1 MSSLHHP
8 LPFIAA
14 LRQLWQILE
23 PREQRKAYRILVMVV
38 VMALMEAA
46 GVVSIVP
53 FLVAI
58 TDPQAI
64 HSNRVLNHLYE
75 AFGFSSQRDFIIAL
89 GIASGAIIAASSSFK
104 AITQHTLNRFSHLQ
118 LHSISSRL
126 LLNYLNQPYSFFLQ
140 RNTSDLSKNILSET
154 DQAVTTLIQ
163 PVVHTIAQSV
173 IVLAIALLL
182 LAYDTRIA
190 IVVTVSLALM
200 YGAIYYVARN
210 RLAAIGAERIR
221 ANTERYKAANEALG
235 GIKEIKIGAAAPLY
249 LRRFNNATRTFARHR
264 ATNDTIA
271 QTPLYIVEAVGY
283 CGLIAIAVVVLWRT
297 GNVSEALPLIGLYGF
312 AAYRM
317 LPAVQVIYRGASRM
331 RFSAE
336 ALTRLHHDLN
346 QPHERPTESLQ
357 PPIVPQREIRLKSIS
372 YTYPT
377 GTKPVFENFSLTL
390 QANTINV
397 IAGPSGSGKSTLMDI
412 LLGLLEPQ
420 HGTITVDETPITRDN
435 LRAWQASIGYVPQQI
450 YLFDGSIAENIA
462 MGLSSDQIDM
472 KAVRDAAA
480 KAEIDHFIS
489 KELPAGYN
497 TSVGERGIRLSGGQ
511 MQRIGIARALYGQP
525 TVLILDEPT
534 SALDEETDAKLVAT
548 LTALSSRMT
557 ILLVSHRT
565 GHRAG
570 FPCAEL
576 TGKHPMLS
584 PFKHS
589 LSKKPYKNI

>member
-1 MSSLHHP
+1 MRQAPQHPTMPPSHHR
-8 LPFIAA
+8 LSFAAA

-23 PREQRKAYRILVMVV
+23 PREQRKAYRILAMVI

-53 FLVAI
+53 FLAAI

-64 HSNRVLNHLYE
+64 QSNRLLNLLYE
-75 AFGFSSQRDFIIAL
+75 TFGFSSERDFIIAL
-89 GIASGAIIAASSSFK
+89 GIGSGLVIATSSAFK
-104 AITQHTLNRFSHLQ
+104 AITQHALNRFSHLQ

-154 DQAVTTLIQ
+154 DQIVTTLIQ
-163 PVVHTIAQSV
+163 PVVHTIAQGI

-182 LAYDTRIA
+182 LAYDARIA
-190 IVVTVSLALM
+190 TAVTVSLALM
-200 YGAIYYVARN
+200 YGVIYYVARKK
-210 RLAAIGAERIR
+210 LTEIGAERTR
-221 ANTERYKAANEALG
+221 ANTERFKAANEALG
-235 GIKEIKIGAAAPLY
+235 GIKEIKIGTAAPLY
-249 LRRFNNATRTFARHR
+249 LRRFNSATRTFARHR

-271 QTPLYIVEAVGY
+271 QTPLYIVEGVGY
-283 CGLIAIAVVVLWRT
+283 CGLIAIAVIMLWRT
-297 GNVSEALPLIGLYGF
+297 GSVSEALPLIGLYGF

-317 LPAVQVIYRGASRM
+317 LPAVQVIYRGVSRM

-336 ALTRLHHDLN
+336 ALTRLHHDLD
-346 QPHERPTESLQ
+346 QPHQPHPESHQ
-357 PPIVPQREIRLKSIS
+357 PPIVPMREIRLASIS

-377 GTKPVFENFSLTL
+377 AAKPVFENFSLTL

-420 HGTITVDETPITRDN
+420 QGTITVDETPITHDN
-435 LRAWQASIGYVPQQI
+435 LPAWQASIGYVPQHT

-462 MGLSSDQIDM
+462 MGLSNDQIDM
-472 KAVRDAAA
+472 QAVRDAAA

-489 KELPAGYN
+489 NELSSGYQ

-511 MQRIGIARALYGQP
+511 MQRIGIARALYRKP

-534 SALDEETDAKLVAT
+534 SALDEETDSRIMAT
-548 LTALSSRMT
+548 LAALQGRIT
-557 ILLVSHRT
+557 VVLVSHRPR
-565 GHRAG
+565 HRLG
-570 FPCAEL
+570 FPTIDL
-576 TGKHPMLS
+576 SHLPDPTGK
-584 PFKHS
+584 
-589 LSKKPYKNI
+589 NAC

>member
-1 MSSLHHP
+1 MPPSHHRQ
-8 LPFIAA
+8 PFAAA

-23 PREQRKAYRILVMVV
+23 PREQRKAYRILAMVI

-53 FLVAI
+53 FLAAI

-64 HSNRVLNHLYE
+64 QSNRLLNLLYE
-75 AFGFSSQRDFIIAL
+75 TFGFSSERDFIIAL
-89 GIASGAIIAASSSFK
+89 GIGSGLVIATSSAFK
-104 AITQHTLNRFSHLQ
+104 AITQHALNRFSHLQ

-140 RNTSDLSKNILSET
+140 RNTSDLIKNILSET
-154 DQAVTTLIQ
+154 DQVVTTLIQ
-163 PVVHTIAQSV
+163 PVVHTIAQSI

-182 LAYDTRIA
+182 LAYDARIA
-190 IVVTVSLALM
+190 TAVTVSLALM
-200 YGAIYYVARN
+200 YGVIYYVARN
-210 RLAAIGAERIR
+210 RLSAIGAERMR

-249 LRRFNNATRTFARHR
+249 LRRFNTATRTFARHR
-264 ATNDTIA
+264 AANDTIA

-283 CGLIAIAVVVLWRT
+283 GGLIAIAVVMLWRT

-317 LPAVQVIYRGASRM
+317 LPAVQVIYRGISRM

-346 QPHERPTESLQ
+346 HPHNQPAENLH
-357 PPIVPQREIRLKSIS
+357 PPIVPKREIRLASIS

-377 GTKPVFENFSLTL
+377 AAKPVFDNFSLTL
-390 QANTINV
+390 LANTINV
-397 IAGPSGSGKSTLMDI
+397 IAGPSGSGKTTLMDI

-420 HGTITVDETPITRDN
+420 HGTITVDETQITHDN
-435 LRAWQASIGYVPQQI
+435 LPAWQASIGYVPQHT

-462 MGLSSDQIDM
+462 MGLSIDQIDM
-472 KAVRDAAA
+472 NAVRDAAA
-480 KAEIDHFIS
+480 KAEIEHFIS
-489 KELPAGYN
+489 KELPAGYS

-511 MQRIGIARALYGQP
+511 MQRIGIARALYRNP

-534 SALDEETDAKLVAT
+534 SALDEETDARLMAT
-548 LTALSSRMT
+548 LTALQTGVT
-557 ILLVSHRT
+557 IVLVSHRPK
-565 GHRAG
+565 HRAD
-570 FPCAEL
+570 FPCIQL
-576 TGKHPMLS
+576 
-584 PFKHS
+584 
-589 LSKKPYKNI
+589 I